1 MLATPLLA
9 CPLGEHDLQA
19 VVFTGSLLVIAVPL
33 SSGSNSSFYTNITS
47 YTHVQA
53 NSHLPQFS

>member
-1 MLATPLLA
+1 MLAAPLLA
-9 CPLGEHDLQA
+9 CPLGEHDLLA

-33 SSGSNSSFYTNITS
+33 SSGSNSSFYTNTTS
-47 YTHVQA
+47 YIDKD